1 MFIFKNIASILS
13 QKFIIFF
20 TASLG
25 TKNVLHQGFFR
36 CTNESSLVVTTV
48 DSKHDARF
56 HLLPDQ
62 QFFDQLFFLFTAD
75 LIIIHR
81 FGVADVL
88 FGGNLSVFRGAPG
101 IYLGVSSRES
111 LY

>member
-1 MFIFKNIASILS
+1 MFKNIASILS
-13 QKFIIFF
+13 PTVFISS

-25 TKNVLHQGFFR
+25 TENVLYQGFFPMF
-36 CTNESSLVVTTV
+36 ESSLVVTTV
-48 DSKHDARF
+48 DSNHDARF

-88 FGGNLSVFRGAPG
+88 FW
-101 IYLGVSSRES
+101 GVT
-111 LY
+111 